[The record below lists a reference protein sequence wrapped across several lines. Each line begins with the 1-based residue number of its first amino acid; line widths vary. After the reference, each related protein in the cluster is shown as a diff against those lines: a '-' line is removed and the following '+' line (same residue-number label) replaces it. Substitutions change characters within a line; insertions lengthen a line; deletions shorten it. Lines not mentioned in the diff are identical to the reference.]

1 MNPSKLMQTFPG
13 RVFAKIGED
22 NGFNWA
28 VIIAWNFLQSLF
40 PIILVM
46 VAVLGVILGSLG
58 LGSNAVENTVVSII
72 PDSARGEVMG
82 ALNTFH
88 QKSGIFFLIGFA
100 GLLWSGSLL
109 FRAMEQAF
117 AVIYHT
123 RQRSIIKSILISFL
137 MILVFTVLAGLML
150 VTSFLLGLID
160 KLPFLPPLLHNGV
173 LAFAIQFLVG
183 TLAGFV
189 LFLSIYYVIPNRRM
203 EWGKVWPGA
212 LIAGLLF
219 EGLSL
224 FFPLYIR
231 LTGAGSAYGKTF
243 GLLFLLMAFFY
254 FLGLV
259 TMVGVE
265 VNSLI
270 FAVPVD
276 QPEGKASLQTPIQGD
291 PHLASPNPSDEQVRQ
306 EARREPGNPA
316 NSTDNPAKNP
326 GNSLD
331 KSDRLRPAAAGVAA
345 ASGGRRGP
353 DRVGRPSPVKAAL
366 GLGVL
371 WATGALRR
379 RGVSRR
385 IA

>member
-1 MNPSKLMQTFPG
+1 MNPSRLLQSFPG
-13 RVFAKIGED
+13 KVFTKIGED

-46 VAVLGVILGSLG
+46 VAVLGVVLGTIG
-58 LGSNAVENTVVSII
+58 VGSNTVEATLISAI
-72 PDSARGEVMG
+72 PDSARGEVRG
-82 ALNTFH
+82 ALGTFH
-88 QKSGIFFLIGFA
+88 QKSGIFFLVGFA

-123 RQRSIIKSILISFL
+123 RQRSMVKSILVSFL

-150 VTSFLLGLID
+150 VTSFLLGLVD
-160 KLPFLPPLLHNGV
+160 KLPFLPSVLHNGV
-173 LAFAIQFLVG
+173 VAFAIQFGVG
-183 TLAGFV
+183 ALAGFL
-189 LFLSIYYVIPNRRM
+189 LFLAIYYVIPNRKM

-212 LIAGLLF
+212 VIAGLLF
-219 EGLSL
+219 EALSL

-259 TMVGVE
+259 TMIGVE

-270 FAVPVD
+270 YAVPID
-276 QPEGKASLQTPIQGD
+276 QPEGRESLQSAIQGQ
-291 PHLASPNPSDEQVRQ
+291 PATVTTNPSDSEVRRQ
-306 EARREPGNPA
+306 ARQEPGNPA
-316 NSTDNPAKNP
+316 N
-326 GNSLD
+326 
-331 KSDRLRPAAAGVAA
+331 AAGQKRPGRPDDEGGPAPRREGSRDAHAA
-345 ASGGRRGP
+345 GG
-353 DRVGRPSPVKAAL
+353 GRPSAFKAAL
-366 GLGVL
+366 GYGVL
-371 WATGALRR
+371 LATGALRR
-379 RGVSRR
+379 RKGTRR
-385 IA
+385 AV